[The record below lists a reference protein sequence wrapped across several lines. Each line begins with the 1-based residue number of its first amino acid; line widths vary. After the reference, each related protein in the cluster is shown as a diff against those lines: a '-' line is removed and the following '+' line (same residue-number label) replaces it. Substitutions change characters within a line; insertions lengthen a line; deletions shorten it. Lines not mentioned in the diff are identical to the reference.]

1 MATLRHV
8 YKSQQFTPELLEVL
22 FGQADLFE
30 RASALGNIN
39 HFPNKTMAALF
50 YEPSTRTRLSFEAA
64 MIRLGGKVIGTESA
78 RKFSSALKGE
88 SLEDTI
94 RVIGAYADVIVLRH
108 DKEGGAERA
117 ARVSTVPIINA
128 GDGAGQHPTQALL
141 DLYTIWR
148 ELGRIDGISAALIGD
163 LAKGRAVRSLA
174 YLLSKYAVAKIYF
187 VAPPSAQIAPDI
199 LAHLDERGIAYE
211 LTDDLGAIAPLVDVV
226 YQTRIQKERYNDP
239 EELRSVEQGCYTI
252 TPATLALM
260 QSHAIV
266 MHPLPRNNEISIEVD
281 SDPRAAYFRQA
292 RNGLFVRMALLSMVL
307 S

>member
-1 MATLRHV
+1 MAILRHI
-8 YKSQQFTPELLEVL
+8 YKSQQFTRELLEIL

-30 RASALGNIN
+30 QASSLGNIN

-64 MIRLGGKVIGTESA
+64 MLRLGGKVMGTESA
-78 RKFSSALKGE
+78 RRFSSALKGE

-94 RVIGAYADVIVLRH
+94 RVIGNYADVIVLRH

-117 ARVSTVPIINA
+117 AKVSSVPIINA
-128 GDGAGQHPTQALL
+128 GDGPGQHPTQALL
-141 DLYTIWR
+141 DLYTIKR
-148 ELGRIDGISAALIGD
+148 ELGGIDGMHVALIGD
-163 LAKGRAVRSLA
+163 LARGRAVRSLA

-199 LAHLDERGIAYE
+199 LAHLGEHGIDYE
-211 LTDDLGAIAPLVDVV
+211 LTSKLDQIVPLVDVV
-226 YQTRIQKERYNDP
+226 YQTRIQQERYTDP
-239 EELRSVEQGCYTI
+239 EVLAQIKHGRYII
-252 TPATLALM
+252 TNTTLATM
-260 QSHAIV
+260 KPNAIV
-266 MHPLPRNNEISIEVD
+266 MHPLPRNDEIATEVD

-292 RNGLFVRMALLSMVL
+292 RNGLFVRMAVLSMVL

>member
-1 MATLRHV
+1 MAILKHV
-8 YKSQQFTPELLEVL
+8 YKSQQFTRELLEEL
-22 FGQADLFE
+22 FLQAELFE
-30 RASALGNIN
+30 RVSALGNIN

-94 RVIGAYADVIVLRH
+94 RVVENYADVIVLRH

-117 ARVSTVPIINA
+117 AKVSKVPVINA
-128 GDGAGQHPTQALL
+128 GDGSGQHPTQALL
-141 DLYTIWR
+141 DLYTVRR
-148 ELGRIDGISAALIGD
+148 ELGGIDGVTAALVGD

-199 LAHLDERGIAYE
+199 LAHLGEHGIAYE
-211 LTDDLGAIAPLVDVV
+211 LTDDLGAIVPLVDII
-226 YQTRIQKERYNDP
+226 YQTRIQKERYTDAD
-239 EELRSVEQGCYTI
+239 ELARVQRGCYII
-252 TPATLALM
+252 TSATLAAM
-260 QSHAIV
+260 RPNAIIL
-266 MHPLPRNNEISIEVD
+266 HPLPRNDEIATEVD